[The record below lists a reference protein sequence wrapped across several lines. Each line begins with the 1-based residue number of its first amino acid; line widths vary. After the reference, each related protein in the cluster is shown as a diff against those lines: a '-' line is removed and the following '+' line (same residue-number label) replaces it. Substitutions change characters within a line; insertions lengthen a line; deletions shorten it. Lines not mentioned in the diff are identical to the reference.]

1 MEMSRHQAIIAKEQ
15 KFEENH
21 DLVSEMKR
29 DMDQNLEKREQ
40 DLQEALLQRKDV
52 IKQVHVQHENAAQAK
67 VDK

>member
-1 MEMSRHQAIIAKEQ
+1 MSRHQAIIAKEQ

-40 DLQEALLQRKDV
+40 DLQEALIQRKDV
-52 IKQVHVQHENAAQAK
+52 IKQVHTQHENAAQAK
-67 VDK
+67 IDK

>member
-1 MEMSRHQAIIAKEQ
+1 MSRHQAIIAKEQ

>member
-40 DLQEALLQRKDV
+40 DLQDALIQRKDV
-52 IKQVHVQHENAAQAK
+52 IKQVHTQHENAAKAK
-67 VDK
+67 IDK

>member
-40 DLQEALLQRKDV
+40 DLQEALL
-52 IKQVHVQHENAAQAK
+52 
-67 VDK
+67 